1 MLAVAIS
8 LYLDENLTPKI
19 ATQLKRRGVDIVT
32 VRDLGLLGDSD
43 ENHLERATRMNR
55 VLVTSDTD
63 FLKMASDGIKHTG
76 IIFGVQENN
85 SIGDWVKELELI
97 CSVYSKDDMINHV
110 EFL

>member
-19 ATQLKRRGVDIVT
+19 ATQLQRRGINVVT
-32 VRDLGLLGDSD
+32 VRDLGLLGDTD
-43 ENHLERATRMNR
+43 ENHLARATRMGY

-63 FLKMASDGIKHTG
+63 FLKMVAGGVDHAGIVFG
-76 IIFGVQENN
+76 IQEDN
-85 SIGDWVKELELI
+85 SIGDWIKGLELI
-97 CSVYSKDDMINHV
+97 CSVYSQDDMINHV